1 MKKVLILD
9 YQLGNLFSVNQACKK
24 VKIDS
29 FVSSNWK
36 DIKKCDAIILPG
48 VGSFARAMKNIKS
61 LDLVKPLEEFVIK
74 EKPLFGICLGMQ
86 LLFGRSEEFKSTKG
100 LGYLKGTI
108 KKFDNKKLT
117 SMRVKVPQI
126 GWNTIHSV
134 DSRSWKNSPLKNLKN
149 NDYMY
154 FIHSFYANPNNKSEI
169 ISFTDYDNFKFASSV
184 SNNKNIFA
192 TQFHPEKSGVLGIEI
207 YRNWAKLNDL
217 L

>member
-9 YQLGNLFSVNQACKK
+9 YKLGNLFSVNQACKK

-29 FVSSNWK
+29 FVSSDWK

-48 VGSFARAMKNIKS
+48 VGSYARAMKNMKS
-61 LDLVKPLEEFVIK
+61 FDLIKPLEEFIIK

-86 LLFGRSEEFKSTKG
+86 LLFSQSEEFEKTKG

-117 SMRVKVPQI
+117 SLRVKVPQI

-134 DSRSWKNSPLKNLKN
+134 DNRSWKNSPLRNLKN

-154 FIHSFYANPNNKSEI
+154 FIHSFYAIPSNKSEI
-169 ISFTDYDNFKFASSV
+169 VSFTDYGNFKFTSSI

-192 TQFHPEKSGVLGIEI
+192 TQFHPEKSGVLGLEI
-207 YRNWAKLNDL
+207 YRNWAELNDL

>member
-29 FVSSNWK
+29 LVSSHWK
-36 DIKKCDAIILPG
+36 DIEKCDAIILPG
-48 VGSFARAMKNIKS
+48 VGSYARAMQNMKK
-61 LDLVKPLEEFVIK
+61 LDLIKPLNEFVTK

-86 LLFGRSEEFKSTKG
+86 LLFSQSEEFENTKG
-100 LGYLKGTI
+100 LDYLKGSV
-108 KKFDNKKLT
+108 KKFDNEKFINMKA
-117 SMRVKVPQI
+117 KVPQI
-126 GWNTIHSV
+126 GWNTLHSFNN
-134 DSRSWKNSPLKNLKN
+134 RSWANSPLKNLKN

-154 FIHSFYANPNNKSEI
+154 FIHSFYAIPNNESEI
-169 ISFTDYDNFKFASSV
+169 ISITDYENFKYTSSV

-192 TQFHPEKSGVLGIEI
+192 TQFHPEKSGVIGIEI
-207 YRNWAKLNDL
+207 YRNWAALNNL